1 MTIDKKFKI
10 TKQGM
15 DDLKKEY
22 EELKKI
28 KHSKVGGRD
37 EVPDVL
43 RSEELNPD
51 YLYFLEDLKFLE
63 NRINEIDYIINN
75 AELIKT
81 NKKMSTID
89 VGANVIVE
97 VNGKKDEF
105 NIVET
110 FESNPDK
117 KMISKESPVGKAL
130 MGSKE
135 GEIVTVDFP
144 TKRNYKIKKITYHS
158 S

>member
-10 TKQGM
+10 SKKGI

-37 EVPDVL
+37 DVPDVL

-63 NRINEIDYIINN
+63 KRINEIDYILKN
-75 AELIKT
+75 AETIKT
-81 NKKMSTID
+81 NKKMTMVD
-89 VGANVIVE
+89 VGANVLVE
-97 VNGKKDEF
+97 INGKKDEF

-110 FESNPDK
+110 FESNPSE

-130 MGSKE
+130 MGAKE

-144 TKRNYKIKKITYHS
+144 IKKNYKVKKITYYS